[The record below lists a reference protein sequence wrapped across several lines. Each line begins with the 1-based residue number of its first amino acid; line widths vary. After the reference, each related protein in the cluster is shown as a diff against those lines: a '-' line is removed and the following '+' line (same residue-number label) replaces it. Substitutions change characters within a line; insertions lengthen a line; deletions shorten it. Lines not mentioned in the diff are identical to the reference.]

1 MITLN
6 DEEAEKL
13 LELMKARFLKAHL
26 NTAMY
31 GAATYANGNSDRVI
45 LRAVKNGDAPEMK
58 ILMAAMGLIHEE
70 EDNSEKTA

>member
-31 GAATYANGNSDRVI
+31 GAAAYANGNSDRVI
-45 LRAVKNGDAPEMK
+45 LRAVKNGDAPELK
-58 ILMAAMGLIHEE
+58 IMMAAMALIPEE

>member
-26 NTAMY
+26 NT
-31 GAATYANGNSDRVI
+31 GV
-45 LRAVKNGDAPEMK
+45 
-58 ILMAAMGLIHEE
+58 
-70 EDNSEKTA
+70 

>member
-13 LELMKARFLKAHL
+13 LALMKARFLKAHL

-31 GAATYANGNSDRVI
+31 GAAAYANGNADRVI
-45 LRAVKNGDAPEMK
+45 LRAVKNGDAPELK
-58 ILMAAMGLIHEE
+58 IMMAAMSLTSEE
-70 EDNSEKTA
+70 TDVEKTA